1 MHHPSG
7 SDRENKEGYTT
18 MNILRGTMLSTR
30 LISAFVV
37 CAVVTL
43 GVGFIGYTG
52 ITGLKNSVDGIVNNN
67 LISVYSTSNARS
79 NAIAH
84 YRDLHRALLF
94 KFAKADQAKYEDIIR
109 SLADNQQ
116 EVEQLFKTYRQTPLQ
131 DDERIAGDQFEKSWP
146 AYINASS
153 KVIELAAK
161 GDLENATRLF
171 EQEVD
176 PEYKKANDDLKI
188 IVASNKRQSDE
199 AAVEAVKTSNT
210 AYWSLAVGVVIA
222 FIAAIILG
230 LLVTRSITRPLL
242 GALRTAKQVADGDLS
257 QKIDVSGNDEISTL
271 QSALGIMQIN
281 LRDTIQEIANAADQ
295 LASAS
300 EELNA
305 VTEESAK
312 ALIRQNDEI
321 QQAAT
326 AVNEMTAAVEEV
338 ARNASGASESSEE
351 TSRSAIQGRDQVK
364 NAVGSVNTM
373 AEQISQSTEKVTV
386 LATRVNE
393 ITGVLAVIQSIAQQ
407 TNLLAL
413 NAAIEAAR
421 AGEQGRG
428 FAVVADEVRALAH
441 RTQASTTDIESMMS
455 QIRAGAD
462 EAVIAMNNSRSL
474 AGETR
479 DQAIEAG
486 HALDRI
492 TEGVSTINEKN
503 LVIASAAE
511 EQAHVAREVD
521 RNLVN
526 IQDISTQTATG
537 AHQTNASS
545 AELSRLAASF
555 GLLVNKFKL

>member
-1 MHHPSG
+1 MSL
-7 SDRENKEGYTT
+7 
-18 MNILRGTMLSTR
+18 LRGTMLSTR
-30 LISAFVV
+30 LISAFVA
-37 CAVVTL
+37 CAIITL
-43 GVGFIGYTG
+43 GVGLIGYTG
-52 ITGLKNSVDGIVNNN
+52 ITSLKGSVDGVVSNN
-67 LISVYSTSNARS
+67 LVSVYNTSNARS

-94 KFAKADQAKYEDIIR
+94 KFAKADKAKYDAVIQ
-109 SLADNQQ
+109 SVADNQK
-116 EVEQLFKTYRQTPLQ
+116 EVEQLFNRYRQTPLA
-131 DDERIAGDQFEKSWP
+131 DDERVAGDKFERSWP
-146 AYINASS
+146 AYIKASAQLL
-153 KVIELAAK
+153 ELT
-161 GDLENATRLF
+161 DRDNLEEAVKLF

-176 PEYKKANDDLKI
+176 PAYTAVNDELKLM
-188 IVASNKRQSDE
+188 VASNNRQSIE
-199 AAVEAVKTSNT
+199 AGTAAEETSSS
-210 AYWSLAVGVVIA
+210 AYWSLAVGVIIA
-222 FIAAIILG
+222 FVAAIILG
-230 LLVTRSITRPLL
+230 LLVTRSITRPLSA
-242 GALRTAKQVADGDLS
+242 ALRTARQVADGDLS
-257 QKIDVSGNDEISTL
+257 QRIDVAGSDEV
-271 QSALGIMQIN
+271 SALLTALSTMQTN
-281 LRDTIQEIANAADQ
+281 LRETIKEIANAADQ

-305 VTEESAK
+305 VTEESSR
-312 ALIRQNDEI
+312 ALTRQNDEI

-338 ARNASGASESSEE
+338 ARNASGASEASEQ

-364 NAVGSVNTM
+364 NAVGSVSTM
-373 AEQISQSTEKVTV
+373 AEQISQSTEKVEV

-393 ITGVLAVIQSIAQQ
+393 ITSVLAVIQSIAQQ

-441 RTQASTTDIESMMS
+441 RTQASTTDIEAMIG
-455 QIRAGAD
+455 QVRIGAD
-462 EAVIAMNNSRSL
+462 EAVIAMNNSKDL

-479 DQAIEAG
+479 NQAIEAG

-492 TEGVSTINEKN
+492 AEGVSMINEKN

-537 AHQTNASS
+537 ANQTNASS

-555 GLLVNKFKL
+555 GVLVGKFKT

>member
-1 MHHPSG
+1 MHYPSS
-7 SDRENKEGYTT
+7 SDREIKEGYTT
-18 MNILRGTMLSTR
+18 MNLLRGTMLSTR

-43 GVGFIGYTG
+43 GVGLVGYTG

-67 LISVYSTSNARS
+67 LVSVYNTSNARS

-84 YRDLHRALLF
+84 YRDLHRALLY
-94 KFAKADQAKYEDIIR
+94 KFAKADQAKYDETLK
-109 SLADNQQ
+109 SLADNQK
-116 EVEQLFKTYRQTPLQ
+116 EVEQLFNAYRQTPLE
-131 DDERIAGDQFEKSWP
+131 DDERAAGDQFEKDWP

-153 KVIELAAK
+153 RVIELAAK
-161 GDLENATRLF
+161 GDLESANKIFA
-171 EQEVD
+171 QEVD
-176 PEYKKANDDLKI
+176 PAYKKTNDELKI
-188 IVASNKRQSDE
+188 MVASNKRQSDDVAIE
-199 AAVEAVKTSNT
+199 AAKTSSV
-210 AYWSLAVGVVIA
+210 AYGSLGIGVVIA
-222 FIAAIILG
+222 FVAAIILG

-257 QKIDVSGNDEISTL
+257 QQIDVTGNDEISTL
-271 QSALGIMQIN
+271 QSALSTMQVN
-281 LRDTIQEIANAADQ
+281 LRNTVKEIANAADQ

-305 VTEESAK
+305 VTEESSK

-351 TSRSAIQGRDQVK
+351 TSRSAIEGRDQVK

-441 RTQASTTDIESMMS
+441 RTQASTADIEAMMA

-462 EAVIAMNNSRSL
+462 EAVISMNNSRSL

-479 DQAIEAG
+479 DQAVQAG

-492 TEGVSTINEKN
+492 TEGVSMINEKN

-555 GLLVNKFKL
+555 GVLVNKFKT